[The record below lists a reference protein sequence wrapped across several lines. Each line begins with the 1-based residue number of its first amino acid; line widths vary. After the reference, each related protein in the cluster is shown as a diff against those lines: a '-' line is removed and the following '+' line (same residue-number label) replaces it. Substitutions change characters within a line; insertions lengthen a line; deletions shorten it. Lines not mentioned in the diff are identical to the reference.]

1 MTAASSVACGDLLI
15 GTLAS
20 CSWNSVESRLEL
32 LGIAVDLLK
41 SSHSWYNISMKIKKP
56 IPAGGPVG
64 ATTGGATIAD
74 RFKLDL
80 TNPAEAK
87 GPTVGKKETTF
98 AFAAGL
104 LALAVAGLLTYILYQ
119 HWVSLMPA

>member
-1 MTAASSVACGDLLI
+1 MRTKSPPGDGDCRVRGISLL
-15 GTLAS
+15 
-20 CSWNSVESRLEL
+20 RM
-32 LGIAVDLLK
+32 AVDLLK
-41 SSHSWYNISMKIKKP
+41 SSHSWYNIGMKIKKP